1 MPCLLLRHISSRNFW
16 KPYAIIIENLILRS
30 RPLCCP
36 SDVKIQFVKIKEEFE
51 KLKIKLNHLHKGL
64 GKLYITPA
72 IFKKIILARAVY
84 LLQVQIFVTWP
95 DYLWKTSDKPFLVA
109 SFEILTN
116 CPRLP

>member
-1 MPCLLLRHISSRNFW
+1 MPCLLLRHIWSRNFW

-51 KLKIKLNHLHKGL
+51 KLKIKLNHFHKGL

-84 LLQVQIFVTWP
+84 CSRFKFSWHDRIIYGKLQINH
-95 DYLWKTSDKPFLVA
+95 S
-109 SFEILTN
+109 S
-116 CPRLP
+116 